1 MSEQSQ
7 MRRWRITRGASL
19 VAACLLLAAGL
30 APPPVAGAAG
40 IDPEAGEVLT
50 AMSSYLGGLGA
61 FSFSAEIDNE
71 LINLEGQKLQLS
83 SSSRLLFD
91 RPSRFHISRQGMF
104 ADAEMIYDGE
114 TVTLHGNRHNAY
126 MQVAVSGT
134 TDDAIRAL
142 EFETGLDF
150 PGADLLFADPYPIL
164 SSGVESSHYIGVV
177 NVGGVECHH
186 LAFREDKV
194 DWQLWV
200 QTGEK
205 PLPVKYVI
213 TSKWL
218 TGAPQYSLRLSD
230 WNTEPATPTGR
241 FEYSVPAGAR
251 RLDTLEVNEMGEL
264 SAPEEEQ

>member
-1 MSEQSQ
+1 MSEKPQ
-7 MRRWRITRGASL
+7 MRKRRMTRGASL
-19 VAACLLLAAGL
+19 AAACLLFSAGL
-30 APPPVAGAAG
+30 APPPAAGAAG
-40 IDPEAGEVLT
+40 IDPEAGEVLM
-50 AMSSYLGGLGA
+50 AMSTYLGGLGA

-104 ADAEMIYDGE
+104 ADAEMIYDGK

-126 MQVAVSGT
+126 MQVAVAGT

-142 EFETGLDF
+142 EWETGLDF

-200 QTGEK
+200 QTGDK

-213 TSKWL
+213 TSKWQ

-230 WNTEPATPTGR
+230 WNVDPATPANR
-241 FEYSVPAGAR
+241 FEYSAPAGAR

-264 SAPEEEQ
+264 AAPEEQR